1 MNRNATSPPDGP
13 GIVITADPA
22 DAPALSQ
29 VIADAFHDLPQSRW
43 LVADPATRR
52 EIFPGYFRLYVEHA
66 LASGI
71 VYTTADRSAVALWLP
86 AGEEDA
92 APPDGYEERLAAAAG
107 LLLERFLAFDATLD
121 QNHPAGIA
129 HHQLAFLA
137 VSPDRQGRGT
147 GTSLLRAHH
156 QLLDDDLRVPAYLE
170 AAEPRSRD
178 LYLRH
183 GYADRADGPFR
194 FPGGGPPMWP
204 MWREPRPP
212 AAG

>member
-1 MNRNATSPPDGP
+1 MNRYGTTPRDGP
-13 GIVITADPA
+13 AIVITADPA

-29 VIADAFHDLPQSRW
+29 VIADAFHDLPQSHW
-43 LVADPATRR
+43 LVADSAIRR

-92 APPDGYEERLAAAAG
+92 APPDDYDERLAAATG
-107 LLLERFLAFDATLD
+107 PWLERFLAFDATLD
-121 QNHPAGIA
+121 QNHPGGIA

-137 VSPDRQGRGT
+137 VSPDGQGQGI

-156 QLLDDDLRVPAYLE
+156 QLLDHEMRVPAYLE
-170 AAEPRSRD
+170 AAEPRSRQ

-183 GYADRADGPFR
+183 GYADRADGPFL
-194 FPGGGPPMWP
+194 FPDGGPPMWP
-204 MWREPRPP
+204 MWREPQPP

>member
-1 MNRNATSPPDGP
+1 MNLNAISPSDGP
-13 GIVITADPA
+13 ASVVTADPA

-43 LVADPATRR
+43 LVADAAIRR
-52 EIFPGYFRLYVEHA
+52 EIFPGYFRLFVEHA

-71 VYTTADRSAVALWLP
+71 VYTTADRSAVAMWLP
-86 AGEEDA
+86 AGEEAA
-92 APPDGYEERLAAAAG
+92 APPDRYEERLAAVTG
-107 LLLERFLAFDATLD
+107 PRLERFLAFDATLD
-121 QNHPAGIA
+121 QNHPDGIA

-137 VSPDRQGRGT
+137 VLPDRQGQGI
-147 GTSLLRAHH
+147 GSSLLRAHH
-156 QLLDDDLRVPAYLE
+156 RLLDHDTRLPAYLE
-170 AAEPRSRD
+170 AAEPRSRA

-194 FPGGGPPMWP
+194 FPDAGPPMWP

-212 AAG
+212 TAG